1 MNIVL
6 NIKDINTENIYLL
19 ESKKNIIMDGSFTK
33 LLYSNHFLTMNSIYC
48 ITNIEIINNEIINKN
63 FSTYTIYSTPEMIQE
78 CYDLEKNIINYYKNE
93 FNITKDS
100 NFLLYKQLLSYK
112 IKLYK
117 ESNISPINVIPSI
130 ILKISG
136 LWETDTEVGITYK
149 FLEMYT

>member
-48 ITNIEIINNEIINKN
+48 ITNIDIITNEIINKN

-112 IKLYK
+112 IKLY
-117 ESNISPINVIPSI
+117 N
-130 ILKISG
+130 
-136 LWETDTEVGITYK
+136 D
-149 FLEMYT
+149 

>member
-6 NIKDINTENIYLL
+6 NIKDISTENIYLL

-33 LLYSNHFLTMNSIYC
+33 LLYSNPFLTMNSIYC
-48 ITNIEIINNEIINKN
+48 ITNIEITSNEIVNKN
-63 FSTYTIYSTPEMIQE
+63 FSTYNIYCTPEMIQE
-78 CYDLEKNIINYYKNE
+78 CYELEKSIINFYKNE
-93 FNITKDS
+93 FNIVKESTY
-100 NFLLYKQLLSYK
+100 LLYKQLMSYK

-130 ILKISG
+130 VLKISG
-136 LWETDTEVGITYK
+136 LWETNNEIGITYK